1 MVTTAAGGVLEESG
15 RQVGARSG
23 RAGLVLFMVCT
34 AIFMLML
41 DATVVSAA
49 LADIRDDFDSSIDGL
64 QWVIDAY
71 ALPLAGLLLT
81 LATAGDRYGRKR
93 VFLGGMAVFTGASLA
108 LVLSGTIVQLN
119 ALRAVQGV
127 GAAMLFA
134 TALPLLAAAY
144 PAAEARARAIG
155 VYGAVMAGATVAGP
169 VLGGALVTAFGW
181 RSIFTIN
188 VPIGV
193 VIFGLAL
200 IRMPETARSTDRR
213 TDWLGSVLLSGG
225 LVAGVLALTRGNS
238 LGWTSSTTVAL
249 ATAALVLLMLFP
261 LWQLRATQPLF
272 DVSMV
277 RKPGFAGVAVV
288 AVAHMATLMAASN
301 YLAVFLINSMGF
313 SPLQMGLR
321 LVPISVSALIAAPLA
336 AILAKRIPTAVSMPV
351 TMGLVALGMWLLG
364 NVESSDSWTHF
375 VPGMIIGGIG
385 LGAITTVS
393 QAAALTFASQEN
405 AGMASATFGTLRQVG
420 MAMGVAGLGAMFS
433 HSARTTA
440 GDGLDALESARN
452 VTVPPELRTRFL
464 DGVAAGAGDDL
475 AAAVPAE
482 FASATPQLADTAH
495 AASVEGL
502 NALFT
507 LGTAIGL
514 TATVVAAVLFAVGAR
529 MPTAR

>member
-1 MVTTAAGGVLEESG
+1 MVMTAAGDVLERS
-15 RQVGARSG
+15 RRPVGAAPT

-49 LADIRDDFDSSIDGL
+49 LADIRTDFDASIDGL

-93 VFLGGMAVFTGASLA
+93 VFLSGMAVFTGASLA
-108 LVLSGTIVQLN
+108 LVLSGTILQLN
-119 ALRAVQGV
+119 VLRAVQGV

-144 PAAEARARAIG
+144 PDSRARARAIG
-155 VYGAVMAGATVAGP
+155 SYGAVMAGATVAGP

-193 VIFGLAL
+193 AIFALAVV
-200 IRMPETARSTDRR
+200 RMPETPRIADRR

-225 LVAGVLALTRGNS
+225 LVAGVLGLTRGNS
-238 LGWTSSTTVAL
+238 LGWTSATIAL
-249 ATAALVLLMLFP
+249 LAGTSVVLLTLFM
-261 LWQLRATQPLF
+261 LWQFRAAHPLF
-272 DVSMV
+272 DVSML
-277 RKPGFAGVAVV
+277 RKPGFAGISVV
-288 AVAHMATLMAASN
+288 ALAHMATLMAASN
-301 YLAVFLINSMGF
+301 YLAIFLINTMGF
-313 SPLQMGLR
+313 TPLEMGSR
-321 LVPISVSALIAAPLA
+321 LVPISVSALVAAPLA
-336 AILAKRIPTAVSMPV
+336 AMLTKRIPTAVSLPV

-364 NVESSDSWTHF
+364 GIESTDSWTHF

-385 LGAITTVS
+385 LGAITTIN
-393 QAAALTFASQEN
+393 QAAALTFASDEN

-420 MAMGVAGLGAMFS
+420 MAVGVAGLGAMFS
-433 HSARTTA
+433 HSARAEA
-440 GDGLDALESARN
+440 GQGVDAIESTHH
-452 VTVPPELRTRFL
+452 VTVPPELAAQFL
-464 DGVAAGAGDDL
+464 EGIAAGGGTDL
-475 AAAVPAE
+475 ADAVPTE
-482 FASATPQLADTAH
+482 FASATPLLTETAH
-495 AASVEGL
+495 AASIEGL

-514 TATVVAAVLFAVGAR
+514 AATIAAAIFFAAGKWL
-529 MPTAR
+529 PTRP